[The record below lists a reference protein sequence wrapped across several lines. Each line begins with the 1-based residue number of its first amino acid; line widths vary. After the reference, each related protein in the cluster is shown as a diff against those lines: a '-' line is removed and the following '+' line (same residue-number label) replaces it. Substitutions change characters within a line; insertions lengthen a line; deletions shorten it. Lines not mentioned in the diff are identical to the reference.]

1 MKPSRVY
8 QRPTR
13 IILNRSSD
21 TLTTP
26 GAAAVFHLA
35 WPMILKA
42 VFLHGTVV
50 VDGLLVA
57 PLGEIAIAAMGV
69 AAAVGGIVLGFIFAF
84 SHAMQIRSAQA
95 FGADNGVFQKS
106 VLFTGT
112 TIGMF
117 LGLMGVIL
125 IAIFGKF
132 AIASLASN
140 EHVAA
145 EAWAYLSIFTIFI
158 LGQSVSQPVVS
169 YFNGCG
175 RAKIPLIGY
184 CISVP
189 INIVS
194 SYALIFGVWGAPEL
208 GVAGAALGSA
218 LAIIAQTI
226 YLMVQLVRIEGHLR
240 TVVGWHNGTF
250 LQTLTN
256 LTTFSIPIG
265 ATFVSANL
273 ASHVCVLLYAKMTLP
288 AFAALTLIVPWNMLA
303 GQISMQWTQA
313 TGIIVAQLLGNRTKA
328 TVLASFL
335 NMAWRYAFVAAG
347 IVSAIF
353 LVMCL
358 SVDEIYPK
366 LEAETRAIIF
376 GFLPLLILSQP
387 LRATNAICGN
397 VLRASGDTIYVMHIF
412 IWSQWAFRV
421 PLTALFVLYWDLS
434 AFWVL
439 SLWLAE
445 EVVKF
450 PAFHWRLLQGHWKH
464 AVVD

>member
-1 MKPSRVY
+1 
-8 QRPTR
+8 
-13 IILNRSSD
+13 
-21 TLTTP
+21 
-26 GAAAVFHLA
+26 
-35 WPMILKA
+35 
-42 VFLHGTVV
+42 
-50 VDGLLVA
+50 
-57 PLGEIAIAAMGV
+57 
-69 AAAVGGIVLGFIFAF
+69 
-84 SHAMQIRSAQA
+84 
-95 FGADNGVFQKS
+95 
-106 VLFTGT
+106 
-112 TIGMF
+112 MF

-226 YLMVQLVRIEGHLR
+226 YLVAQLVRIEGHLR
-240 TVVGWHNGTF
+240 RVVGWHNGTF

-256 LTTFSIPIG
+256 LITFSLPIG
-265 ATFVSANL
+265 ATFVSAIF
-273 ASHVCVLLYAKMTLP
+273 ASHVCVLIYAKMTLP

-313 TGIIVAQLLGNRTKA
+313 TGIIVAQLLGNRTKD

>member
-1 MKPSRVY
+1 
-8 QRPTR
+8 
-13 IILNRSSD
+13 
-21 TLTTP
+21 
-26 GAAAVFHLA
+26 
-35 WPMILKA
+35 MILKA

-69 AAAVGGIVLGFIFAF
+69 ASAVGGIVLGFIFAF

-140 EHVAA
+140 EHVAT
-145 EAWAYLSIFTIFI
+145 EAWTYLSIFTIFI

-226 YLMVQLVRIEGHLR
+226 YLVAQLVRIEGHLR
-240 TVVGWHNGTF
+240 RVVGWHNGTF

-256 LTTFSIPIG
+256 LITFSFPIG
-265 ATFVSANL
+265 ATFVSAIF
-273 ASHVCVLLYAKMTLP
+273 ASHVCVLIYAKMTLP

-313 TGIIVAQLLGNRTKA
+313 TGIIVAQLLGNRTKD

-347 IVSAIF
+347 IVSTIF

-366 LEAETRAIIF
+366 LETETRAIIF

>member
-1 MKPSRVY
+1 
-8 QRPTR
+8 
-13 IILNRSSD
+13 
-21 TLTTP
+21 
-26 GAAAVFHLA
+26 
-35 WPMILKA
+35 MILKA

-57 PLGEIAIAAMGV
+57 PLGESAIAAMGV

-218 LAIIAQTI
+218 LAIIAQTT
-226 YLMVQLVRIEGHLR
+226 YFMVQLVRIEGHLR
-240 TVVGWHNGTF
+240 RVVGW
-250 LQTLTN
+250 QDR
-256 LTTFSIPIG
+256 
-265 ATFVSANL
+265 
-273 ASHVCVLLYAKMTLP
+273 K
-288 AFAALTLIVPWNMLA
+288 
-303 GQISMQWTQA
+303 
-313 TGIIVAQLLGNRTKA
+313 
-328 TVLASFL
+328 
-335 NMAWRYAFVAAG
+335 
-347 IVSAIF
+347 
-353 LVMCL
+353 
-358 SVDEIYPK
+358 SV
-366 LEAETRAIIF
+366 
-376 GFLPLLILSQP
+376 
-387 LRATNAICGN
+387 
-397 VLRASGDTIYVMHIF
+397 V
-412 IWSQWAFRV
+412 
-421 PLTALFVLYWDLS
+421 
-434 AFWVL
+434 
-439 SLWLAE
+439 
-445 EVVKF
+445 
-450 PAFHWRLLQGHWKH
+450 
-464 AVVD
+464 